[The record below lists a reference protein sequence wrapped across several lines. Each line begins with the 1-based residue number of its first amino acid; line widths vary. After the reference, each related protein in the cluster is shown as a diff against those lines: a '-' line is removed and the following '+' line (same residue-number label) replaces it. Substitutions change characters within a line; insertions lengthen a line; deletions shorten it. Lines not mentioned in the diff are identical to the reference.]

1 MTRLD
6 GEIALVTGASRGIG
20 AAVARS
26 LAEHGAT
33 VVGTATTGDGARR
46 VESMLRDAPSPD
58 RGLVLDVADGA
69 SVDAGFAALAADGL
83 MPGIL
88 VNNAG
93 ITRDALLAR
102 MAGDQWDAVI
112 GTDLTSLY
120 RTCKACVRHL
130 MKRRGGRIINVTSV
144 VAFTG
149 NPGQTAYAAAKA
161 GMVGFTRA
169 LAKELGGRAIT
180 VNAVAPGL
188 IDTDMTRDVAPRQ
201 RERMLDLVPLGRLG
215 APEEVAAAVVFL
227 ASANAGYITGETLHV
242 NGGMY
247 MG

>member
-1 MTRLD
+1 MTGLA
-6 GEIALVTGASRGIG
+6 GEIAVVTGASRGIG
-20 AAVARS
+20 AAIART
-26 LAEHGAT
+26 LAERGAT
-33 VVGTATTGDGARR
+33 VVGTATTPDGARH
-46 VESMLRDAPSPD
+46 VESTLRDAPSPG
-58 RGLVLDVADGA
+58 RGVVLDVADGA
-69 SVDAGFAALAADGL
+69 SVDAVFAALAADGL

-102 MAGDQWDAVI
+102 TSDAQWNAVI
-112 GTDLTSLY
+112 DTDLNSLY

-130 MKRRGGRIINVTSV
+130 MKRRGGRIVNVTSV

-149 NPGQTAYAAAKA
+149 NPGQTGYAAAKA
-161 GMVGFTRA
+161 GIVGFTRA
-169 LAKELGGRAIT
+169 LAKELGGRSIT

-188 IDTDMTRDVAPRQ
+188 IETDMTQALGPEQ
-201 RERMLDLVPLGRLG
+201 RTRMLDLVPLGRFG
-215 APEEVAAAVVFL
+215 APEEIAAAVAFL
-227 ASANAGYITGETLHV
+227 ASAEAGYITGATLHV